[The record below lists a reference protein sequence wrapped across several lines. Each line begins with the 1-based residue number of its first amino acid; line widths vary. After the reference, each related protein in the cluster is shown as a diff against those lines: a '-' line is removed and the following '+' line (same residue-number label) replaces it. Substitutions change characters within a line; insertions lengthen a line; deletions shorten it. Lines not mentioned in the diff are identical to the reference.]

1 MTPKRKYMAPTYIT
15 EQLEELALLKNGWY
29 WESEGRKIK
38 RTSLHAA
45 HQRFREY
52 DGPPVILIAK
62 LDGRIQATFEPTIK
76 GHQHEDE
83 IL

>member
-1 MTPKRKYMAPTYIT
+1 MKRKYVAPTYIT
-15 EQLEELALLKNGWY
+15 EQLEDLALLK
-29 WESEGRKIK
+29 SSDQGRKIL

-52 DGPPVILIAK
+52 AGPTVHIFAMT
-62 LDGRIQATFEPTIK
+62 DGRIRAEFEPTIR
-76 GHQHEDE
+76 GYQHEDE